1 MMELIFQK
9 ELMLIKQK
17 DQKNVCFVTIGI
29 SYIKTLVKVHI
40 LVMVAMIQYKDQQI
54 LKTLLLFILKKCIQ
68 NLFSTYE

>member
-1 MMELIFQK
+1 MLNMMELIFQK

-40 LVMVAMIQYKDQQI
+40 LVMVAMI
-54 LKTLLLFILKKCIQ
+54 
-68 NLFSTYE
+68 